1 MDGAG
6 SAAPCLDG
14 GGGLPYNGRAGERG
28 GMADAPDLGSG
39 TENVWGFKSPRSHQF
54 HTQLTKAVLLTGP
67 LSFFRQK
74 CTILRGFRLLNL
86 TAWLCKIEMYH
97 YIICVI

>member
-14 GGGLPYNGRAGERG
+14 GRGLPYNGKAGERG

-39 TENVWGFKSPRSHQF
+39 TENVWGFKSPRSHQNDRRDLF
-54 HTQLTKAVLLTGP
+54 LFRWKEERIFYFSSCPAGRKIILT
-67 LSFFRQK
+67 
-74 CTILRGFRLLNL
+74 N
-86 TAWLCKIEMYH
+86 
-97 YIICVI
+97 

>member
-67 LSFFRQK
+67 LSFFAK
-74 CTILRGFRLLNL
+74 SVLFYGGF
-86 TAWLCKIEMYH
+86 AY
-97 YIICVI
+97 